1 MRGTGFALVAAV
13 ALALAAAPAGAAER
27 HSSFKGTPAAG
38 PAKYDR
44 VFVQRI
50 GPRRAR
56 RVLVLVPGFFGGA
69 GGITPVA
76 RDIAARAKGLQVWI
90 VDRRENAFEDT
101 SVFERGDPAAAQD
114 YYLGRFA
121 YRRVRADDA
130 AFVGRWGLRVALGDL
145 RRVILRARAGGR
157 RQVIL
162 GGHSLGASTTVAYA
176 AWDFAGR
183 PGHRDIDG
191 MVLIDGGLRGSF
203 AGADLERA
211 RKVLA
216 EIEAG
221 QVFDD
226 LLGLGLPEING
237 IFTEVAALWAHKRP
251 NAPSVLQQYPLL
263 PPQFKPPVPAT
274 NEAMLGF
281 AFDESTSPPG
291 FELIRI
297 RAGRLA
303 GEGDPRPW
311 KDGEL
316 TPIGRF
322 ARAWAAERPNAT
334 QWYFSKRL
342 RLDVDAMSALRPTAA
357 TRLLGLRPL
366 HAKTIDVPLYAYGT
380 DLTGGRVER
389 GARSLVRLSDIPRSR
404 VVADPRASHLDPVS
418 AAPGRNRFLE
428 TVVPFLER
436 IRSP

>member
-1 MRGTGFALVAAV
+1 MGIGFALALLA
-13 ALALAAAPAGAAER
+13 ALALSAPASAAER
-27 HSSFKGTPAAG
+27 YVTVKGVPAAG

-44 VFVQRI
+44 VFVQKL
-50 GPRRAR
+50 GPLRAE
-56 RVLVLVPGFFGGA
+56 RVLVLVPGFLGGA

-76 RDIAARAKGLQVWI
+76 RDIVARVPGLQVWI

-101 SVFERGDPAAAQD
+101 SVFERGDPAAAQE

-121 YRRVRADDA
+121 YSRVSGEDA
-130 AFVGRWGLRVALGDL
+130 PFVGRWGLKVALGDL
-145 RRVILRARAGGR
+145 RRVIRRARAGGR
-157 RQVIL
+157 REVIL

-176 AWDFAGR
+176 SWDFGGR
-183 PGHRDIDG
+183 PGHRDIEG

-203 AGADLERA
+203 SGADLDRSREI
-211 RKVLA
+211 LA

-237 IFTEVAALWAHKRP
+237 IFTEVAALWAYKRP
-251 NAPSVLQQYPLL
+251 DEPSVLQQYALL
-263 PPQFKPPVPAT
+263 PEQFKPPVPAT
-274 NEAMLGF
+274 NEAGLGF
-281 AFDESTSPPG
+281 AFDASTSPPG

-303 GEGDPRPW
+303 DSGDPRPW
-311 KDGEL
+311 QDGEL
-316 TPIGRF
+316 TPIRRF
-322 ARAWAAERPNAT
+322 AKAWAAERPNAT

-342 RLDVDAMSALRPTAA
+342 RLDVDAMSPLRRTPA

-366 HAKTIDVPLYAYGT
+366 HAESIDVPLYAYGT

-389 GARSLVRLSDIPRSR
+389 GARSLARLSDIPRSK
-404 VVADPRASHLDPVS
+404 VVSDPHASHLDPIS
-418 AAPGRNRFLE
+418 AAPGRNRFLR
-428 TVVPFLER
+428 TVVPFLR
-436 IRSP
+436 RFGR